1 MIRFFTGFILMLGA
15 VGSIENEN
23 ASLMTG
29 MALAA
34 LGLILMAWTVIDGTM
49 KRYDA

>member
-23 ASLMTG
+23 ASLLG
-29 MALAA
+29 
-34 LGLILMAWTVIDGTM
+34 GLILAVAGIGLMAWTVIDGTM
-49 KRYDA
+49 SKYDA